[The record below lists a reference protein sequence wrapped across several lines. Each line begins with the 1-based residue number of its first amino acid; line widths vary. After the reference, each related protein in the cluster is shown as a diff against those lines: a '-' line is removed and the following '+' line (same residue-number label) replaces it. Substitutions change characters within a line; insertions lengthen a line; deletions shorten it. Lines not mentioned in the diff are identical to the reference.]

1 MNIKK
6 IKDVVNMDIPDD
18 IKENYILSVL
28 ADDDDVIPKILKIL
42 EYERERNKELIS
54 DFNVEL
60 SRAMV
65 VLNDNSLK
73 YGKDVIA
80 EPKWVVGEIKKHFIK
95 WKDYVSSGFI
105 I

>member
-1 MNIKK
+1 MDIKK
-6 IKDVVNMDIPDD
+6 ITEVVNMEIPDD

-28 ADDDDVIPKILKIL
+28 ADDVEVIPKILKIL
-42 EYERERNKELIS
+42 EYERERNKELIT

-73 YGKDVIA
+73 YNKDVIA
-80 EPKWVVGEIKKHFIK
+80 EPKWVVGEIKKDLIK
-95 WKDYVSSGFI
+95 WKDYGSSGFI